1 MDIED
6 YNPEVI
12 DIYSKDVLDM
22 IKNGYSG
29 WEEMVPTYVDTIIK
43 DNRLFDY
50 DPETKQNPNY
60 TPPKDRIKEQ
70 RVNPF

>member
-1 MDIED
+1 
-6 YNPEVI
+6 
-12 DIYSKDVLDM
+12 M

-50 DPETKQNPNY
+50 DPETQQNPNY
-60 TPPKDRIKEQ
+60 TPPKDRVKEQ